1 MDDDKKAQRRRKH
14 KNSKNGCPNCKK
26 RRVKCL
32 EDLPACLNC
41 IKHKVKCGYLDY
53 SETQLAELR
62 RAREADDLERK
73 AITPIA
79 ALLLGLQRK
88 LRLLPVT
95 LPNLQGLKTAPVSQQ
110 LLNLP
115 YSYQELLLTAGN
127 STLTRAALIL
137 NIPENTSQALTE
149 NAFDDRIA
157 VPVVSLGGVSDV
169 LNFQHNVITQDFDN
183 LLAKDHDLQIIY
195 PVYLINQGS
204 LQGTPAV
211 DANPVF
217 RLSRDVF
224 NNPLAADAIM
234 DTLSSPSNE
243 PWAVFGREGG
253 AKSLPG
259 AVNGAAFTVVHKKS
273 VDYRLRLLLLLK
285 DLAPRIL
292 VGAASL
298 LEIRSLYTLWLN
310 LFIFKAYLL
319 DVMSSCLLNLT
330 TNYLISNAMGTVAH
344 LPFGPMVDRT
354 RLKNC
359 LLVTSIKHYAH
370 VIKGL
375 KDLLNADT
383 DAELCLLVS
392 YILSLMSIYDP
403 EATLNSTI
411 CFRDGLF
418 SILLHNLNLLA
429 RANKPPSILIPVH
442 LQLMINMERSVY
454 LQGYPSEFLSEATSM
469 LLSYGNILKMVNLQL
484 ENHAENALV
493 NNPTLVFVEHKFNE
507 LLSFV
512 NDSIN
517 NYIPTINNNLLNI
530 DIQQEVTYTMTH
542 RWVRL
547 QPLKFVSISPH
558 ADPLEMVLYL
568 FYKVMKKAMFAIVP
582 QVRYFF
588 LRDFDSPLMLD
599 VFALHNDF
607 SIYEH
612 ELDNPANVCIPD
624 DVYDS
629 IKTQLKILS
638 SYLIRILTFLEARL
652 RRLYRTI
659 VYEEN
664 TKRRFPITNVQNW
677 RNSITDISQTRHEFH
692 QKIGLI
698 EVPITSFLNTTIR
711 AHHYPV
717 LRDDNDAHDA
727 HDAMQTPTAGDLDD
741 SYELVDLLT
750 LTSSGLLE
758 KDFKPPL

>member
-1 MDDDKKAQRRRKH
+1 MPETADPQLFVAMEDDKKAQRRRKH

-41 IKHKVKCGYLDY
+41 VKHKAKCGYLDY
-53 SETQLAELR
+53 SEAQLAELR
-62 RAREADDLERK
+62 RAKDADDLEKK
-73 AITPIA
+73 AISPIA
-79 ALLLGLQRK
+79 ALLLGLKRK
-88 LRLLPVT
+88 PRLPVT
-95 LPNLQGLKTAPVSQQ
+95 LPNLGLKTAQ

-115 YSYQELLLTAGN
+115 FSYQELQITAGN
-127 STLTRAALIL
+127 STLTRPDLL
-137 NIPENTSQALTE
+137 RNIRENTSLALAE
-149 NAFDDRIA
+149 DALDDRIN
-157 VPVVSLGGVSDV
+157 VPAFSRDGVSDV

-183 LLAKDHDLQIIY
+183 LLAKGHDLQIIY

-204 LQGTPAV
+204 LHGTPAV
-211 DANPVF
+211 DADPAF
-217 RLSRDVF
+217 SLSRDVF
-224 NNPLAADAIM
+224 NASFAPGGFI
-234 DTLSSPSNE
+234 DTLAVPSHE
-243 PWAVFGREGG
+243 PWAAYAPGNGHR
-253 AKSLPG
+253 SLPG
-259 AVNGAAFTVVHKKS
+259 AVAGASFGIVHKQT
-273 VDYRLRLLLLLK
+273 VDYRLRLLLFLK
-285 DLAPRIL
+285 GLGPHIL
-292 VGAASL
+292 KGSASL
-298 LEIRSLYTLWLN
+298 LEIRHLYTLWLN
-310 LFIFKAYLL
+310 LFIYKAYLL
-319 DVMSSCLLNLT
+319 DVMCSCLLNLT
-330 TNYLISNAMGTVAH
+330 TNYLISNSMGTMAH

-354 RLKNC
+354 RVKNR

-375 KDLLNADT
+375 KDLLNAED

-403 EATLNSTI
+403 EATLNSTV

-429 RANKPPSILIPVH
+429 RINQLAPLLIPVH
-442 LQLMINMERSVY
+442 LQLMINIERLVY
-454 LQGYPSEFLSEATSM
+454 LQGYNPQFLSETSSM
-469 LLSYGNILKMVNLQL
+469 LVSYGNILKMINLQL
-484 ENHAENALV
+484 ENHANNSVE

-507 LLSFV
+507 LLGFV

-517 NYIPTINNNLLNI
+517 NYIPTINDNLLNI
-530 DIQQEVTYTMTH
+530 DVQQQVTYTMTH

-547 QPLKFVSISPH
+547 QPLRFVSITLQS
-558 ADPLEMVLYL
+558 DPLEMVLYL
-568 FYKVMKKAMFAIVP
+568 FYKVVKKAMFAIVP

-612 ELDNPANVCIPD
+612 ELDRPANMCIPA
-624 DVYDS
+624 DVYES
-629 IKTQLKILS
+629 TKTQLKILS

-664 TKRRFPITNVQNW
+664 TKRQFPITNVREW

-711 AHHYPV
+711 AHHYPA
-717 LRDDNDAHDA
+717 LREDE
-727 HDAMQTPTAGDLDD
+727 AMETPTPDNMDEGQD
-741 SYELVDLLT
+741 VVNLLT

-758 KDFKPPL
+758 NDCQPPL